1 MSLLECD
8 LDKRLSLQSTSDD
21 KVIAEMMLADDEE
34 QGPVHQSMN
43 CCEYFRWGEQ
53 YEERVYDA
61 VAPKSSAFASVES
74 DHHPFPTDPDGQ
86 LAHASFLSEVCEEEH
101 ERSTSLEEIFQKKA
115 VPSPSKHA
123 RRTSDEAIID
133 IINSANVCEEEHA
146 HSTSL
151 GEMFQK
157 KAVPSPSEHARK
169 TSEEDIF
176 DIINSANAEGM
187 SHYKNKND
195 HSPRT
200 DGNVNELERLSKLH
214 QTVENST
221 LAQTAILKRIAEENA
236 AVAQDEGLARALA
249 VEDEGERRRL
259 ESRAKALSGEIDRD
273 EEIARAFQRGLE
285 ETVGSFG
292 GERVGQRTDGFPY
305 DYNSNVDTSQ
315 VDQDHMIALS
325 LAQENF
331 KSDVD
336 PSK

>member
-43 CCEYFRWGEQ
+43 CFEYFRWGEQ

-115 VPSPSKHA
+115 VPSPS
-123 RRTSDEAIID
+123 
-133 IINSANVCEEEHA
+133 
-146 HSTSL
+146 
-151 GEMFQK
+151 
-157 KAVPSPSEHARK
+157 EHARK

-200 DGNVNELERLSKLH
+200 DGNANELERLSKLH